1 VLIQFAN
8 RSCSV
13 LVATDVAA
21 RGLDIAQLEAVINV
35 DITPD
40 PSVHTHRIGRT
51 GRVDAEGWAFSLA
64 SRREQVFVERIE
76 EAHGVKFEWANLP
89 PRRTGA
95 RTPLQPPMATLQIL
109 GGRREKLRAGDVLG
123 ALTGSAGFSATQV
136 GKIHVN
142 EHAAYVAVE
151 RSIAPLALQK
161 LSQGKVKGRSFK
173 VRLLDA
179 MQR

>member
-1 VLIQFAN
+1 MIVGGSFRGRAAGPGIQES
-8 RSCSV
+8 RP
-13 LVATDVAA
+13 
-21 RGLDIAQLEAVINV
+21 G
-35 DITPD
+35 TP
-40 PSVHTHRIGRT
+40 
-51 GRVDAEGWAFSLA
+51 W
-64 SRREQVFVERIE
+64 
-76 EAHGVKFEWANLP
+76 
-89 PRRTGA
+89 
-95 RTPLQPPMATLQIL
+95 IL
-109 GGRREKLRAGDVLG
+109 GV